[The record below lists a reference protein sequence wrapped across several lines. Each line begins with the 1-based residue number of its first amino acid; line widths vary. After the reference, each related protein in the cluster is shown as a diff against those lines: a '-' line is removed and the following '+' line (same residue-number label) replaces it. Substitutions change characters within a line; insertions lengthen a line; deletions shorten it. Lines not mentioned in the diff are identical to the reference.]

1 MTQKPAKPVKSV
13 TKTSR
18 FLREYMPDIIDP
30 TPDLTADYSARFV
43 IEAHPVHGRL
53 VRLGETLDQ
62 ILKAHDYP
70 PQIANLLG
78 EACVLAVLVGA
89 SLKFEGRLILQAQ
102 GDGVV
107 RYVVADYDTRGGL
120 RGFCRFDPEELAALV
135 AANEGSFQSLGAQA
149 LLGKGTFIMTL
160 DPEDHGERYQ
170 GITPIEGESL
180 ALCAETY
187 FRQSEQVP
195 TQIKLACSE
204 YTDIDGAHWRAAGA
218 MIQAIAGD
226 ETRGDTKA
234 AFQHIRALF
243 ETLGEEELT
252 DFDLPADRLL
262 FRLFHEDGVRLSAP
276 KPVHKLC
283 RCTQERVEGLVRSF
297 TAEEQAE
304 MLEADGQVHITCEYC
319 SKTFFVE
326 P

>member
-1 MTQKPAKPVKSV
+1 MTAKPAKPVKSE
-13 TKTSR
+13 TKTSD
-18 FLREYMPDIIDP
+18 FLREYMPELIDP
-30 TPDLTADYSARFV
+30 TEDYSARFV

-107 RYVVADYDTRGGL
+107 RYVVADYDTKGGL

-160 DPEDHGERYQ
+160 DPENHGERYQ

-195 TQIKLACSE
+195 TQIKLACTE
-204 YTDIDGAHWRAAGA
+204 FAGEDGPNWRAAGA

-226 ETRGDTKA
+226 ATRGDTKES
-234 AFQHIRALF
+234 FQHIRALF

-262 FRLFHEDGVRLSAP
+262 FRLFHEDGVRLSAA
-276 KPVHKLC
+276 KQIHKLC
-283 RCTQERVEGLVRSF
+283 RCTQERVEGLVQSF
-297 TAEEQAE
+297 TDEEQSE
-304 MLEADGQVHITCEYC
+304 MLEADGKVHITCEYC
-319 SKTFFVE
+319 SKTFFVGL
-326 P
+326 

>member
-1 MTQKPAKPVKSV
+1 MTAKPAKPVKSE
-13 TKTSR
+13 TKTSD
-18 FLREYMPDIIDP
+18 FLRDYMPELIDP
-30 TPDLTADYSARFV
+30 TEDYSARFV

-107 RYVVADYDTRGGL
+107 RYVVADYDTKGGL

-160 DPEDHGERYQ
+160 DPENHGERYQ

-195 TQIKLACSE
+195 TQIKLACTE
-204 YTDIDGAHWRAAGA
+204 FAGEDGPNWRAAGA

-226 ETRGDTKA
+226 ATRGDTKES
-234 AFQHIRALF
+234 FQHIRALF

-262 FRLFHEDGVRLSAP
+262 FRLFHEDGVRLSAA
-276 KPVHKLC
+276 KQIHKLC
-283 RCTQERVEGLVRSF
+283 RCTQERVEGLVQSF
-297 TAEEQAE
+297 TDEEQSE
-304 MLEADGQVHITCEYC
+304 MLEADGKVHITCEYC
-319 SKTFFVE
+319 SKTFFVGL
-326 P
+326 

>member
-1 MTQKPAKPVKSV
+1 MSDPSV
-13 TKTSR
+13 SNT
-18 FLREYMPDIIDP
+18 
-30 TPDLTADYSARFV
+30 DYSARFV
-43 IEAHPVHGRL
+43 IETHPVHGRL

-70 PQIANLLG
+70 DVIANLLG

-102 GDGVV
+102 GDGAV

-120 RGFCRFDPEELAALV
+120 RGFCRYDQGELDALI

-160 DPEDHGERYQ
+160 DPEDHAERYQ

-180 ALCAETY
+180 SLCAEHY
-187 FRQSEQVP
+187 FAQSEQVP
-195 TQIKLACSE
+195 TQIKLAVGESLGE
-204 YTDIDGAHWRAAGA
+204 TGRTWRAAGA

-226 ETRGDTKA
+226 ESRGDTKES
-234 AFQHIRALF
+234 FQHIRALF

-252 DFDLPADRLL
+252 DFELTADRLL
-262 FRLFHEDGVRLSAP
+262 YRLFHEDGVRLSVP
-276 KPVHKLC
+276 KTVFKLC
-283 RCTQERVEGLVRSF
+283 RCSQERVEGLVQSF
-297 TAEEQAE
+297 TEQEQKE
-304 MLEADGQVHITCEYC
+304 MLEADGKVHITCEYC
-319 SKTFFVE
+319 SKTFLVGLQ
-326 P
+326 

>member
-1 MTQKPAKPVKSV
+1 MISQPT
-13 TKTSR
+13 
-18 FLREYMPDIIDP
+18 DP
-30 TPDLTADYSARFV
+30 FMSNLDLTEDYSARFV

-53 VRLGETLDQ
+53 VRLGNTLDQ

-70 PQIANLLG
+70 PVIANLLG

-107 RYVVADYDTRGGL
+107 RYVVADYDTKGGL

-135 AANEGSFQSLGAQA
+135 AANEGSFQSLGAQT

-180 ALCAETY
+180 SLCAEHY
-187 FRQSEQVP
+187 FAQSEQVP
-195 TQIKLACSE
+195 TQVKLAVSE
-204 YTDIDGAHWRAAGA
+204 TAGTWRAAGA

-226 ETRGDTKA
+226 ATRGDTKES
-234 AFQHIRALF
+234 FQHIRALF

-252 DFDLPADRLL
+252 DFDLTSDRLL
-262 FRLFHEDGVRLSAP
+262 YRLFHEDGVRLSQP
-276 KPVHKLC
+276 KPVHRLC
-283 RCTQERVEGLVRSF
+283 RCSQERVEGLVQSF
-297 TAEEQAE
+297 SDDER
-304 MLEADGQVHITCEYC
+304 ADMIETDGRVHITCEYC
-319 SKTFFVE
+319 SKTFYVA

>member
-1 MTQKPAKPVKSV
+1 MSDPSV
-13 TKTSR
+13 STT
-18 FLREYMPDIIDP
+18 
-30 TPDLTADYSARFV
+30 DYSARFV
-43 IEAHPVHGRL
+43 IETHPVHGRL

-70 PQIANLLG
+70 DVIANLLG

-102 GDGVV
+102 GDGAV

-120 RGFCRFDPEELAALV
+120 RGFCRYDQGELDALT

-160 DPEDHGERYQ
+160 DPEDHAERYQ

-180 ALCAETY
+180 SLCAEHY
-187 FRQSEQVP
+187 FAQSEQVP
-195 TQIKLACSE
+195 TQIKLAVSE
-204 YTDIDGAHWRAAGA
+204 STNEAGRVWRAAGA

-226 ETRGDTKA
+226 ESRGDTKES
-234 AFQHIRALF
+234 FQHIRALF

-252 DFDLPADRLL
+252 DFDLTADRLL
-262 FRLFHEDGVRLSAP
+262 YRLFHEDGVRLSAL
-276 KPVHKLC
+276 KNVFKLC
-283 RCTQERVEGLVRSF
+283 RCSQERVEGLVQSF
-297 TAEEQAE
+297 TEQE
-304 MLEADGQVHITCEYC
+304 QKDMLEADGKVHITCEYC
-319 SKTFFVE
+319 SKTFLVGL

>member
-30 TPDLTADYSARFV
+30 TEDYSARFV

-149 LLGKGTFIMTL
+149 LLGKGTFVMTL

-195 TQIKLACSE
+195 TQIKLACAE
-204 YTDIDGAHWRAAGA
+204 YTGIDGSHWRAAGA

-262 FRLFHEDGVRLSAP
+262 FRLFHEDGVRLSAL

-283 RCTQERVEGLVRSF
+283 RCTQERVEGLVQSF
-297 TAEEQAE
+297 TDEERTE
-304 MLEADGQVHITCEYC
+304 MLEADGRVHITCEYC
-319 SKTFFVE
+319 SKTFLVGL
-326 P
+326 

>member
-1 MTQKPAKPVKSV
+1 MS
-13 TKTSR
+13 
-18 FLREYMPDIIDP
+18 DP
-30 TPDLTADYSARFV
+30 SASATDYSARFV
-43 IEAHPVHGRL
+43 IETHPVHGRL

-70 PQIANLLG
+70 DVIANLLG

-102 GDGVV
+102 GDGAV

-120 RGFCRFDPEELAALV
+120 RGFCRYDQGELDTLI

-160 DPEDHGERYQ
+160 DPEDHAERYQ

-180 ALCAETY
+180 SLCAEHY
-187 FRQSEQVP
+187 FAQSEQVP
-195 TQIKLACSE
+195 TQIKLAVSE
-204 YTDIDGAHWRAAGA
+204 SLGETGRVWRAAGA

-226 ETRGDTKA
+226 ESRGDTRES
-234 AFQHIRALF
+234 FQHIRALF

-252 DFDLPADRLL
+252 DFDLTADRLL
-262 FRLFHEDGVRLSAP
+262 YRLFHEDGVRLSAL
-276 KPVHKLC
+276 KNVFKLC
-283 RCTQERVEGLVRSF
+283 RCSQERVEGLVQSF
-297 TAEEQAE
+297 TEQE
-304 MLEADGQVHITCEYC
+304 QKDMVEADGKVHITCEYC
-319 SKTFFVE
+319 SKTFLVGLQ
-326 P
+326 

>member
-1 MTQKPAKPVKSV
+1 
-13 TKTSR
+13 
-18 FLREYMPDIIDP
+18 MPDILDP
-30 TPDLTADYSARFV
+30 TEDYSARFV

-107 RYVVADYDTRGGL
+107 RYVVADYDTKGGL
-120 RGFCRFDPEELAALV
+120 RGFCRFDPEELVALV

-160 DPEDHGERYQ
+160 DPENHGERYQ

-195 TQIKLACSE
+195 TQIKLACTE
-204 YTDIDGAHWRAAGA
+204 FAGEDGPNWRAAGA

-226 ETRGDTKA
+226 ATRGDTKDS
-234 AFQHIRALF
+234 FQHIRALF

-262 FRLFHEDGVRLSAP
+262 FRLFHEDGVRLSAA
-276 KPVHKLC
+276 KQIHKLC
-283 RCTQERVEGLVRSF
+283 RCTQERVEGLVQSF
-297 TAEEQAE
+297 TDEEQSE
-304 MLEADGQVHITCEYC
+304 MLEADGKVHITCEYC
-319 SKTFFVE
+319 SKTFFVGL
-326 P
+326 

>member
-1 MTQKPAKPVKSV
+1 MTDKAAKPVKSV
-13 TKTSR
+13 TKTSS
-18 FLREYMPDIIDP
+18 FLREYMPDILDP
-30 TPDLTADYSARFV
+30 TEDYSARFV

-107 RYVVADYDTRGGL
+107 RYVVADYDTKGGL

-160 DPEDHGERYQ
+160 DPENHGERYQ

-195 TQIKLACSE
+195 TQIKLACTE
-204 YTDIDGAHWRAAGA
+204 FAGEDGPNWRAAGA

-226 ETRGDTKA
+226 ATRGDTKES
-234 AFQHIRALF
+234 FQHIRALF

-262 FRLFHEDGVRLSAP
+262 FRLFHEDGVRLSAA
-276 KPVHKLC
+276 KSIHKLC
-283 RCTQERVEGLVRSF
+283 RCTQERVEGLVQSF
-297 TAEEQAE
+297 TDEEQSE
-304 MLEADGQVHITCEYC
+304 MLEADGKVHITCEYC
-319 SKTFFVE
+319 SKTFFVGL
-326 P
+326 

>member
-1 MTQKPAKPVKSV
+1 MTDKPAKPVKSE
-13 TKTSR
+13 TKTSS

-30 TPDLTADYSARFV
+30 TEDYSARFV

-107 RYVVADYDTRGGL
+107 RYVVADYDTKGGL
-120 RGFCRFDPEELAALV
+120 RGFCRFDKDELAALV
-135 AANEGSFQSLGAQA
+135 AANEGSFQSLGAQS

-180 ALCAETY
+180 ALCAENY

-195 TQIKLACSE
+195 TQIKLAASE
-204 YTDIDGAHWRAAGA
+204 YMDVDGPHWRAAGA

-226 ETRGDTKA
+226 ATRGDTKES
-234 AFQHIRALF
+234 FQHIRALF

-252 DFDLPADRLL
+252 DFDLTADRLL
-262 FRLFHEDGVRLSAP
+262 FRLFHEDGVRLSAL
-276 KPVHKLC
+276 KSVHKLC
-283 RCTQERVEGLVRSF
+283 RCTQERVEGLVQSF
-297 TAEEQAE
+297 SNEEQTE
-304 MLEADGQVHITCEYC
+304 MLEADGKVHITCEYC
-319 SKTFFVE
+319 SKTFFVDL
-326 P
+326 

>member
-1 MTQKPAKPVKSV
+1 MS
-13 TKTSR
+13 
-18 FLREYMPDIIDP
+18 DP
-30 TPDLTADYSARFV
+30 SASATDYSARFV
-43 IEAHPVHGRL
+43 IETHPVHGRL

-70 PQIANLLG
+70 DVIANLLG

-102 GDGVV
+102 GDGAV

-120 RGFCRFDPEELAALV
+120 RGFCRYDQGELDALT

-160 DPEDHGERYQ
+160 DPEDHAERYQ

-180 ALCAETY
+180 SLCAEHY
-187 FRQSEQVP
+187 FAQSEQVP
-195 TQIKLACSE
+195 TQIKLAVGDSMTE
-204 YTDIDGAHWRAAGA
+204 TGRVWRAAGA

-226 ETRGDTKA
+226 ESRGDTRES
-234 AFQHIRALF
+234 FQHIRALF

-252 DFDLPADRLL
+252 DFELTADRLL
-262 FRLFHEDGVRLSAP
+262 YRLFHEDGVRLSAL
-276 KPVHKLC
+276 KNVFKLC
-283 RCTQERVEGLVRSF
+283 RCSQERVEGLVQSF
-297 TAEEQAE
+297 TEQE
-304 MLEADGQVHITCEYC
+304 QKDMVEADGKVHITCEYC
-319 SKTFFVE
+319 SKTFLVGL

>member
-1 MTQKPAKPVKSV
+1 MSDPSV
-13 TKTSR
+13 SAT
-18 FLREYMPDIIDP
+18 
-30 TPDLTADYSARFV
+30 DYSARFV
-43 IEAHPVHGRL
+43 IETHPVHGRL

-70 PQIANLLG
+70 DVIANLLG

-102 GDGVV
+102 GDGAV

-120 RGFCRFDPEELAALV
+120 RGFCRYDQGELDAAI

-160 DPEDHGERYQ
+160 DPEDHAERYQ

-180 ALCAETY
+180 SLCAEHY
-187 FRQSEQVP
+187 FAQSEQVP
-195 TQIKLACSE
+195 TQIKLAVSDSV
-204 YTDIDGAHWRAAGA
+204 TGSGRVWRAAGA

-226 ETRGDTKA
+226 ESRGDTRES
-234 AFQHIRALF
+234 FQHIRALF

-252 DFDLPADRLL
+252 DFELTADRLL
-262 FRLFHEDGVRLSAP
+262 YRLFHEDGVRLSAP
-276 KPVHKLC
+276 KTVFKLC
-283 RCTQERVEGLVRSF
+283 RCSQERVEGLVQSF
-297 TAEEQAE
+297 TEQEQKE
-304 MLEADGQVHITCEYC
+304 MLEADGKVHITCEYC
-319 SKTFFVE
+319 SKTFLVGLQ
-326 P
+326 

>member
-1 MTQKPAKPVKSV
+1 MTDKAAKPVKSV
-13 TKTSR
+13 TKTSS
-18 FLREYMPDIIDP
+18 FLREYMPDTLDP
-30 TPDLTADYSARFV
+30 TEDYSARFV

-107 RYVVADYDTRGGL
+107 RYVVADYDTKGGL
-120 RGFCRFDPEELAALV
+120 RGFCRFDPEELAVLV

-160 DPEDHGERYQ
+160 EPENHGERYQ

-195 TQIKLACSE
+195 TQIKLACTE
-204 YTDIDGAHWRAAGA
+204 FAGEDGPNWRAAGA

-226 ETRGDTKA
+226 ATRGDTKES
-234 AFQHIRALF
+234 FQHIRALF

-262 FRLFHEDGVRLSAP
+262 FRLFHEDGVRLSAA
-276 KPVHKLC
+276 KQIHKLC
-283 RCTQERVEGLVRSF
+283 RCTQERVEGLVQSF
-297 TAEEQAE
+297 TDEEQSE
-304 MLEADGQVHITCEYC
+304 MLEADGKVHITCEYC
-319 SKTFFVE
+319 SKTFFVGL
-326 P
+326 